1 MKRKPDVMLTLL
13 AVFLLSLAVS
23 GYTTLTQ
30 ETSQRQ
36 SELAQRHY
44 SSALTGEL
52 PSPGAATTGL
62 PATGLPATGLPAT
75 GTLAAGTPAAA
86 RLVGSSSF

>member
-52 PSPGAATTGL
+52 PSPGAATNGLPATGL

-75 GTLAAGTPAAA
+75 GTLAAA